1 MKVNETDGPID
12 QGNNNLPE
20 LSLQS
25 ADIINKNKE
34 QRSANTIFVT
44 LKAYFVFNLL
54 SSQLTIA
61 MLI

>member
-34 QRSANTIFVT
+34 QRSANTIFLT
-44 LKAYFVFNLL
+44 LKAYFCL
-54 SSQLTIA
+54 
-61 MLI
+61 